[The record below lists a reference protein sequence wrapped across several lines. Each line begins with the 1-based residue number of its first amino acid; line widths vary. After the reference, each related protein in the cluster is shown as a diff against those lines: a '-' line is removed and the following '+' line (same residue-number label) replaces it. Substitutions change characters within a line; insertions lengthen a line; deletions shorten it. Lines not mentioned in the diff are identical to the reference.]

1 MRGAANSSMA
11 IGDALRVD
19 DIDYGS
25 APVGTSELRT
35 VPANDS
41 TAGRHLSSPQA
52 VAFTLAELGLASN
65 ASTVVGIVILDAAG
79 LDLTF
84 VGLVDSSPRCP
95 TILSS
100 GSASYRH
107 QRYDNNSGSISVD
120 DGKHGKH
127 CRHGKH
133 GKHGC
138 GTGRATV
145 GEHESSWRF
154 DGSCCR
160 RCWISSGGRRRRPL
174 VGDWIGYD
182 CMQAA
187 TACHSRSPN
196 RATRVAKR
204 AHRVWFLCATAMP
217 IRRHN

>member
-1 MRGAANSSMA
+1 LFIFDRQITADDFFIVVDVNTPDPFHVRGAANSSMA

-84 VGLVDSSPRCP
+84 VGLSTPHLGAR
-95 TILSS
+95 LS
-100 GSASYRH
+100 
-107 QRYDNNSGSISVD
+107 
-120 DGKHGKH
+120 
-127 CRHGKH
+127 
-133 GKHGC
+133 
-138 GTGRATV
+138 
-145 GEHESSWRF
+145 
-154 DGSCCR
+154 
-160 RCWISSGGRRRRPL
+160 
-174 VGDWIGYD
+174 
-182 CMQAA
+182 
-187 TACHSRSPN
+187 
-196 RATRVAKR
+196 
-204 AHRVWFLCATAMP
+204 
-217 IRRHN
+217 